1 MESRALTTK
10 QIKEYVA
17 DVGSVESYL
26 AMTTFWAEVDH
37 WFPWFT
43 ARRLLGIN
51 IKMHEGGFIAIVKG
65 QKKEEKPQV
74 AFVGGSDVTMVLWA
88 VTYSA
93 THDLLNWRVDRYAK
107 D

>member
-1 MESRALTTK
+1 
-10 QIKEYVA
+10 
-17 DVGSVESYL
+17 
-26 AMTTFWAEVDH
+26 
-37 WFPWFT
+37 
-43 ARRLLGIN
+43 
-51 IKMHEGGFIAIVKG
+51 MHEGGFIAIVKG